1 MSSTDDTSH
10 SSSSIQGA
18 LSFGRTARAKPDRTI
33 EGLEVADESGVSSD
47 ALWSALR
54 RFPAGVTVVTATSD
68 EGYQGITVSAFS
80 LVSLTPPL
88 VLVCINEFSQ
98 LLDAIQAS
106 GAFAATILSGR
117 QELLA
122 ERFAGRAPRPD
133 SSFSDIAHR
142 TLLTGAPVFEG
153 GLAWL
158 DCRLQQVIPAGDHT
172 IFLGT
177 VVVAGVAEGQDDP
190 LIYFGSQYRRLAP

>member
-10 SSSSIQGA
+10 SSSIQGA
-18 LSFGRTARAKPDRTI
+18 LSFGRTARAKPDRPI

-47 ALWSALR
+47 ALWSAAR
-54 RFPAGVTVVTATSD
+54 RFAAGVTVVTATSD

-98 LLDAIQAS
+98 LLDAIHSS
-106 GAFAATILSGR
+106 GAFAATILSSR

-133 SSFSDIAHR
+133 SNFSEIAHR
-142 TLLTGAPVFEG
+142 TLLTGAPVFDG

-177 VVVAGVAEGQDDP
+177 VVAAGVSEGQDDP

>member
-1 MSSTDDTSH
+1 MISDEDLP
-10 SSSSIQGA
+10 SSSIQGA
-18 LSFGRTARAKPDRTI
+18 LSFGRTARAKPDRPI
-33 EGLEVADESGVSSD
+33 EGLEVADESGVGSD
-47 ALWSALR
+47 ALWSAAR
-54 RFPAGVTVVTATSD
+54 RFGAGVTVVTATSE

-88 VLVCINEFSQ
+88 VLICINEFSQ
-98 LLDAIQAS
+98 LLDAIQSS
-106 GAFAATILSGR
+106 GAFAATVLSSR

-142 TLLTGAPVFEG
+142 ALLTGAPVFDG

-158 DCRLQQVIPAGDHT
+158 DCRLTQVIPAGDHT

-177 VVVAGVAEGQDDP
+177 VVAAGVAEGQDDP